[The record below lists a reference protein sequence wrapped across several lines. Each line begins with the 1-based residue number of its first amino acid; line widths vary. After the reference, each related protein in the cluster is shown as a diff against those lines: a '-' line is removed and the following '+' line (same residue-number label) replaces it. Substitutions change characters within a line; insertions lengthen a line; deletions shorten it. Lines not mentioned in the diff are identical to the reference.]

1 MPRTIL
7 SLTLCLLLSAC
18 AVQRYDAQPL
28 DAASGAQA
36 LKARSLDSPEL
47 RKYIQSKQPGR
58 ENREWPP
65 RLWDLEMLTLAAF
78 HFNGGLEA
86 ARTRLAAAEA
96 AVTTAGQRP
105 NPTLQLPLQYALD
118 PRDGESPWT
127 LGLALDIPLETQ
139 GKRGYRMG
147 AANHLAAAARQQ
159 LASTAWSLRSRV
171 REQLLLLWASTGKAR
186 LLEQQADLDRAL
198 VALLEKRLQE
208 GYVSARDLNQ
218 QQLALIQSN
227 TELLNARKEYRNA
240 RVNLAGLLGLTS
252 SALDGVELDFAG
264 FAQPDPQLSAPA
276 LQSQAVLNRADV
288 LEALEAYEASQAAL
302 QLEVAR
308 QYPDLHLGPGYTFD
322 QGLRKPGFDFSGI
335 ELPIFHRNEG
345 PIAEARAKREEAAA
359 NVRQA
364 QAKAWT
370 ELDAAL
376 AAYDIARDALRQA
389 DRQLLIQQE
398 QLRGARRAFELGEED
413 RVSLELNRK
422 TELSARLVLSDAS
435 FQVQQAL
442 GRIEDAVQ
450 RPISA
455 IAIPSTPR

>member
-1 MPRTIL
+1 
-7 SLTLCLLLSAC
+7 
-18 AVQRYDAQPL
+18 
-28 DAASGAQA
+28 
-36 LKARSLDSPEL
+36 L
-47 RKYIQSKQPGR
+47 RKYIQSKLPGS

-65 RLWDLEMLTLAAF
+65 REWNLETLTLAAF
-78 HFNGGLEA
+78 HFNSGLEA
-86 ARTRLAAAEA
+86 ARARLAAAEA

-139 GKRGYRMG
+139 GKRGYRM
-147 AANHLAAAARQQ
+147 AAATHLAAAARQQ
-159 LASTAWSLRSRV
+159 LASTAWNLRSRL
-171 REQLLLLWASTGKAR
+171 REQLLVQWAAAGKAR
-186 LLEQQADLDRAL
+186 LLEQQEDLDRIL
-198 VALLEKRLQE
+198 VALLEKRLRE

-218 QQLALIQSN
+218 QQLALVQSN
-227 TELLNARKEYRNA
+227 TELLNARKEYRSA
-240 RVNLAGLLGLTS
+240 RVNAAGLLGLTS
-252 SALDGVELDFAG
+252 GALDGVELDLTG
-264 FAQPDPQLSAPA
+264 FAQADPQFTVPV

-288 LEALEAYEASQAAL
+288 LEALETYEASQAAL

-322 QGLRKPGFDFSGI
+322 QGLRKPGFDLSGI
-335 ELPIFHRNEG
+335 ELPIFNRNEG

-364 QAKAWT
+364 QARAWT

-376 AAYDIARDALRQA
+376 AAYRIARDALRQA
-389 DRQLLIQQE
+389 DRQLLIRQE

-413 RVSLELNRK
+413 RLFLELNRK
-422 TELSARLVLSDAS
+422 TELSARLALSDAS

-455 IAIPSTPR
+455 IDIPSTPR